1 MKKTWIALL
10 LALCML
16 TALGSASA
24 CCGDDCYTIQSAMDE
39 KQVTEGDCACTKDG
53 MGDCPCAGGMCGED
67 CMCMD
72 GMSCMKDGMTAED
85 CACERE
91 CVCEDSCACV
101 QKKLEMLQDE
111 LNAVFEKLYGTK
123 DAEMQKA
130 RYIRTIHNFE
140 ADYGIDRD
148 VSLFSV
154 PGRSEIS
161 GNHTDHNRGRVLA
174 AAINLDTLSAV
185 SARDDMMV
193 EIHSDGYPAI
203 KVDLGSLDVVEKEK
217 GKTHA
222 VRGVAARMAELGY
235 KIGGFNAAV
244 TSNVMSGSGLSS
256 SAAFEVMTCAI
267 FDALYNGFTID
278 YKTRAKISQYAE
290 NVYFGKPS
298 GLLDQMASSAGG
310 LVTVDFKH
318 DDPDVRPMHFDF
330 AKYGY
335 SLVVVA
341 TGGNHADLTD
351 DYAAIPAEMK
361 KVAALFNEPYL
372 RRVRPEEFYQA
383 LPTLRGKV
391 SDRALLRA
399 MHFFEEDERVVRQ
412 VAALDR
418 NDLFAFLWEIICS
431 GRSSYMYL
439 QNVYANPKDQS
450 LSLALAMAEH
460 MMLDKDGAWRVHGG
474 GFAGTTLNFVP
485 DKLLN
490 QFIETMEG
498 TFGEHC
504 CNVLDIRPEGA
515 AVLRLE

>member
-1 MKKTWIALL
+1 
-10 LALCML
+10 
-16 TALGSASA
+16 
-24 CCGDDCYTIQSAMDE
+24 
-39 KQVTEGDCACTKDG
+39 
-53 MGDCPCAGGMCGED
+53 
-67 CMCMD
+67 
-72 GMSCMKDGMTAED
+72 
-85 CACERE
+85 
-91 CVCEDSCACV
+91 
-101 QKKLEMLQDE
+101 
-111 LNAVFEKLYGTK
+111 
-123 DAEMQKA
+123 
-130 RYIRTIHNFE
+130 
-140 ADYGIDRD
+140 
-148 VSLFSV
+148 
-154 PGRSEIS
+154 
-161 GNHTDHNRGRVLA
+161 
-174 AAINLDTLSAV
+174 
-185 SARDDMMV
+185 MMV

-222 VRGVAARMAELGY
+222 LVRGVAARMAELGY

-450 LSLALAMAEH
+450 LLLALAMAEH

-485 DKLLN
+485 DKLLR

>member
-1 MKKTWIALL
+1 MNQYATMIRNLKSPEVMERLMHL
-10 LALCML
+10 Y
-16 TALGSASA
+16 GRR
-24 CCGDDCYTIQSAMDE
+24 
-39 KQVTEGDCACTKDG
+39 DG
-53 MGDCPCAGGMCGED
+53 MLVEQTG
-67 CMCMD
+67 
-72 GMSCMKDGMTAED
+72 
-85 CACERE
+85 
-91 CVCEDSCACV
+91 
-101 QKKLEMLQDE
+101 
-111 LNAVFEKLYGTK
+111 
-123 DAEMQKA
+123 
-130 RYIRTIHNFE
+130 RYIGLLKRHE
-140 ADYGIDRD
+140 E
-148 VSLFSV
+148 LFHENREVLMISA
-154 PGRSEIS
+154 PGRTEIG

-222 VRGVAARMAELGY
+222 LVRGVAARMAELGY

-361 KVAALFNEPYL
+361 KVAALFN
-372 RRVRPEEFYQA
+372 
-383 LPTLRGKV
+383 
-391 SDRALLRA
+391 
-399 MHFFEEDERVVRQ
+399 
-412 VAALDR
+412 DR

-485 DKLLN
+485 DKLLS